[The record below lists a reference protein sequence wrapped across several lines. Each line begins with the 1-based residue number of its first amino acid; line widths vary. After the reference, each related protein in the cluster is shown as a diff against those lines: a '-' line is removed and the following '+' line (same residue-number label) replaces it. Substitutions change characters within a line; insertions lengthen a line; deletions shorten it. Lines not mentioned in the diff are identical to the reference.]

1 MKRFLIIALLLAA
14 AAAAA
19 WIARERMRPEVAV
32 AAPQRGPA
40 VEAVYAT
47 GVVEPVRMAK
57 VAPLAAARISQ
68 VLKRDGERVKRGAPL
83 ARLDD
88 REARG
93 NLENLEARRDFL
105 AKERDRHRELYEK
118 KFIARAVLER
128 AESELAQAEAALAA
142 ARRPLA
148 ETVLVSPMDGIV
160 LRQDGEAGEMVAAGQ
175 AMFWVGE
182 PHDLRVTAD
191 IDEEDIPR
199 IAPGQR
205 ALIKSD
211 AFPGQALEGRVAE
224 ITPKGDS
231 LNKNYRVRMALP
243 HDTPLRTGMTV
254 EVNVV
259 VRKVDDALLV
269 PSTAVVAGRV
279 FVLEGGEARAR
290 PVKLGIRGA
299 RLTQIVDGLSG
310 GEPVIANPPPDLAEG
325 GRVRV
330 RK

>member
-1 MKRFLIIALLLAA
+1 MKRLLLIVLTLAVVA
-14 AAAAA
+14 GAG
-19 WIARERMRPEVAV
+19 WFLSERLKPEVAV
-32 AAPQRGPA
+32 AAPTKGAA

-57 VAPLAAARISQ
+57 VAPLTAARISQ
-68 VLKRDGERVKRGAPL
+68 VLKRDGEAVKRGTPL

-93 NLENLEARRDFL
+93 NLDSLVARRDFL
-105 AKERDRHRELYEK
+105 VRERDRQRELYEK

-128 AESELAQAEAALAA
+128 AESELAQAQAALAA

-160 LRQDGEAGEMVAAGQ
+160 LRQDGEAGEMASAGQ
-175 AMFWVGE
+175 ALFWVGE

-199 IAPGQR
+199 IAAGQR

-211 AFPGQALEGRVAE
+211 AFPGQALEAKVAE

-243 HDTPLRTGMTV
+243 QDTPLKTGMTV

-259 VRKVDDALLV
+259 VRKVDEALLV
-269 PSTAVVAGRV
+269 PTTAVIGARV
-279 FVLEGGEARAR
+279 FVLEDGKAVAK

-299 RLTQIVDGLSG
+299 QLSQVAAGLSG
-310 GEPVIANPPPDLAEG
+310 GEQVIVNPPANLADGE
-325 GRVRV
+325 RVRV